1 MFSWVL
7 KVHSL
12 HFPLTNHIK
21 LIAKVSVA
29 ATLLAV
35 SVAGRTAEAQSLST
49 NQIITIQ
56 GGATYG
62 LEYGE
67 SFNVSSPQITQNG
80 DVFRPFE
87 TTVGTPIALGGPR
100 VQGANPVS
108 VGNVGQATLTLTFD
122 RDGYLPIQECSTPK
136 AGCDPTFDAMTGQT
150 DFTPLNNLEN
160 VVGDGSIT
168 ALAGI
173 TPLGGDQLAGG
184 TLTTN
189 LPSNIRLN
197 QDTKTGLPGIEF
209 VTFEPTESAGS
220 SVTQNA
226 ASITSTLT
234 GTSAISA
241 SVSAQ
246 SNIMNSLTVFDQ

>member
-1 MFSWVL
+1 M

-12 HFPLTNHIK
+12 HSPLTNHIK

-80 DVFRPFE
+80 HVFRPFE
-87 TTVGTPIALGGPR
+87 TTVGTPIALGGQR

-136 AGCDPTFDAMTGQT
+136 KGCDPTFNATTKQT

>member
-1 MFSWVL
+1 M
-7 KVHSL
+7 
-12 HFPLTNHIK
+12 
-21 LIAKVSVA
+21 
-29 ATLLAV
+29 

-122 RDGYLPIQECSTPK
+122 RDGFLPIQECSTPK
-136 AGCDPTFDAMTGQT
+136 KGCDPTFNATTKQT

>member
-1 MFSWVL
+1 M

-12 HFPLTNHIK
+12 HSPLTNHIK

-122 RDGYLPIQECSTPK
+122 RDGFLPIQECSTPK
-136 AGCDPTFDAMTGQT
+136 AGCDPIVDTSSTPPSV
-150 DFTPLNNLEN
+150 DFSPLEGLEN

>member
-1 MFSWVL
+1 M

-12 HFPLTNHIK
+12 HSPLTNHIK

-67 SFNVSSPQITQNG
+67 SFNVSSPQITQKG
-80 DVFRPFE
+80 HVFRPFE

-122 RDGYLPIQECSTPK
+122 RDGFLPIQECSTPK
-136 AGCDPTFDAMTGQT
+136 KGCDPTFNATTKQT

>member
-1 MFSWVL
+1 MSSEFIFSWVL

-12 HFPLTNHIK
+12 HPPLTNHIK
-21 LIAKVSVA
+21 LIAKVSA
-29 ATLLAV
+29 AAALLAV
-35 SVAGRTAEAQSLST
+35 ATAGSGQKAEAQSLST
-49 NQIITIQ
+49 NQVITIQ

-67 SFNVSSPQITQNG
+67 SFNVSSPQITQKG
-80 DVFRPFE
+80 SVFRPFE
-87 TTVGTPIALGGPR
+87 TTVGTPIALGGAR
-100 VQGANPVS
+100 TQGADPVS
-108 VGNVGQATLTLTFD
+108 IGNVGQATLTLTFD
-122 RDGYLPIQECSTPK
+122 RDGFLPIQACPDDADCTPN
-136 AGCDPTFDAMTGQT
+136 APTFSNLG
-150 DFTPLNNLEN
+150 NLEN

-197 QDTKTGLPGIEF
+197 QDSDSGLPGIEF
-209 VTFEPTESAGS
+209 VTFESTESAGS

-246 SNIMNSLTVFDQ
+246 SNIINSLTVFD

>member
-12 HFPLTNHIK
+12 HSPLTNHIK

-29 ATLLAV
+29 AAFLAV

-80 DVFRPFE
+80 AVFRPFE
-87 TTVGTPIALGGPR
+87 TTVGSSIALGGER
-100 VQGANPVS
+100 TQGDDPVS
-108 VGNVGQATLTLTFD
+108 IGNVGQATLTLTFD
-122 RDGYLPIQECSTPK
+122 RDGFLPFQQCPPEETCAMG
-136 AGCDPTFDAMTGQT
+136 AG
-150 DFTPLNNLEN
+150 LEN
-160 VVGDGSIT
+160 AVGDGSIT

-173 TPLGGDQLAGG
+173 TPFGGDMLAGG
-184 TLTTN
+184 TSLTN
-189 LPSNIRLN
+189 IPSNIRLN
-197 QDTKTGLPGIEF
+197 QDTKTGLPGIQFEI
-209 VTFEPTESAGS
+209 FEPTESAGS

-234 GTSAISA
+234 GTSAVSA
-241 SVSAQ
+241 SVTAQ